1 MTHSAPVKGW
11 NSSTALAAMKP
22 DEAIHL
28 INWFPRPG
36 YCEIRGGNSSHATS
50 MTGNGKTL
58 MVHNAMSGTNKMF
71 CATPSGVYDVTS
83 SGAVG
88 ASVAARTEGK
98 HGWTMFGDATNS
110 WLIACN
116 GVDKPLYY
124 DGSAWTAVDGATTPA
139 LTGIT
144 TTKLRGVS
152 VFKGRLLFIEKNTLS
167 FWYLAAGAA
176 GGLLT
181 EFPLDGEALRG
192 GYLVAIAS
200 WTRDG
205 GSGMDDIAVFL
216 TSQGEAILYQGTDP
230 SDAAKWAKVG
240 TFYLGKPLGNNP
252 TAQYGSDLVVITENG
267 VFPLSS
273 ALASAQVDPK
283 FALSLKIESA
293 FTEAARS
300 YGATPGWKATVF
312 PSQSALIVN
321 IPITED
327 GEHEQY
333 VMNTTTKAWC
343 RFTEWDAE
351 DFAVLNGDLYFC
363 HATGVYKA
371 WTGTS
376 DNGSDIV
383 AYGKTAFSNF
393 RSPGKNKHF
402 KMFRPVLSING
413 NISFLTDID
422 VDFQDEDIYGTATY
436 SVQSEALWDV
446 SLWDLTYWASS
457 LEVLRKWTSP
467 SEYLGVWAA
476 GKIKVATSDLIVQW
490 MATDY
495 IYEVGSSY

>member
-1 MTHSAPVKGW
+1 MTYSAPVKGW

-28 INWFPRPG
+28 INWFPRTG
-36 YCEIRGGNSSHATS
+36 YCEIRGGYAEHATG

-58 MVHNAMSGTNKMF
+58 MVHNAMNGANTMF
-71 CATPSGVYDVTS
+71 CATASGVYNVTS
-83 SGAVG
+83 AGAVG
-88 ASVAARTEGK
+88 ASVAARTNGK
-98 HGWTMFGDATNS
+98 HRWAMFGDATSN

-116 GVDKPLYY
+116 GADKPLYY
-124 DGSAWTAVDGATTPA
+124 DGSTWTAVDGASTPA

-144 TTKLRGVS
+144 TTSLRGVA
-152 VFKGRLLFIEKNTLS
+152 VFKGRLLFVQKDSLS

-176 GGLLT
+176 GGALT

-192 GYLVAIAS
+192 GYLLSIAA

-205 GSGMDDIAVFL
+205 GSGIDDIAVFL

-230 SDAAKWAKVG
+230 SDASKWSKVG
-240 TFYLGKPLGNNP
+240 TFYLGKPMSCGCMTP
-252 TAQYGSDLVVITENG
+252 YGSDLVVVTENG
-267 VFPLSS
+267 AFLLSS
-273 ALASAQVDPK
+273 VLASAQVDPK
-283 FALSLKIESA
+283 FALSLKIEDA

-300 YGATPGWKATVF
+300 YGADHGWRTMVYPA
-312 PSQSALIVN
+312 QSALIVN
-321 IPITED
+321 IPIVED

-351 DFAVLNGDLYFC
+351 DFGVLNGELYFC
-363 HATGVYKA
+363 HTTGVYKA

-393 RSPGKNKHF
+393 KTPGKNKHF
-402 KMFRPVLSING
+402 KMFRPVLSVNGSIN
-413 NISFLTDID
+413 FLTDID

-436 SVQSEALWDV
+436 SVQSTSLWDVALWD
-446 SLWDLTYWASS
+446 LNYWSSS
-457 LEVLRKWTSP
+457 LEVLREWTSP
-467 SEYLGVWAA
+467 SEWMGVWAA
-476 GKIKVATSDLIVQW
+476 GKIKVATSDLTVQW

-495 IYEVGSSY
+495 IYEVGASY